1 MKVDFTE
8 PRVKDH
14 AGDMSKKWHIYYRVF
29 NPMTGQMETVRDYSG
44 LHGIKGS
51 LLRYKVAMEKCE
63 SIYQQLQ
70 SGWRPFDFVQV
81 ENALL
86 YSPERKFIK
95 SYAASNS
102 VEAVSSEYL
111 KQCKKTVAMRQEF
124 LSKVRGFVAWLKS
137 QKVANVQMSM
147 IDNKMIVSF
156 FQFLIDDLEM
166 SSNTIKKYRQT
177 LLFLWDYAVEK
188 KYAAVNVIV
197 NIPPCDRRKD
207 EAAKPIRKEHLKKLW
222 ETIARDPQ
230 LELACKLELFCLLR
244 PGREIRFLKVGMI
257 DFSASVI
264 RENLLYKKICDAIA
278 AKSLCIF

>member
-1 MKVDFTE
+1 
-8 PRVKDH
+8 
-14 AGDMSKKWHIYYRVF
+14 
-29 NPMTGQMETVRDYSG
+29 
-44 LHGIKGS
+44 
-51 LLRYKVAMEKCE
+51 
-63 SIYQQLQ
+63 
-70 SGWRPFDFVQV
+70 
-81 ENALL
+81 
-86 YSPERKFIK
+86 
-95 SYAASNS
+95 
-102 VEAVSSEYL
+102 
-111 KQCKKTVAMRQEF
+111 
-124 LSKVRGFVAWLKS
+124 
-137 QKVANVQMSM
+137 
-147 IDNKMIVSF
+147 MIVSF

-166 SSNTIKKYRQT
+166 SSNTVKKYRQT

-264 RENLLYKKICDAIA
+264 HLPAELVKNTNPHNRRSKTVTIPEHVLNEMINKI
-278 AKSLCIF
+278 